1 MSFHFGIY
9 RFGFLLSLF
18 ITSFGIWLS
27 TITSLT
33 LSAHYG
39 DYGMIESFQA
49 WASSPEAHEL
59 LPYFLLSAVGIL
71 LVVVS
76 VHITTREP

>member
-1 MSFHFGIY
+1 
-9 RFGFLLSLF
+9 
-18 ITSFGIWLS
+18 
-27 TITSLT
+27 
-33 LSAHYG
+33 
-39 DYGMIESFQA
+39 MIESFQA